1 MWIRYANRN
10 DKIFYGAR
18 HTRSAIYIGLI
29 GCWGVSVRMRIVQTQ
44 VRDMLTAIAVL
55 MLLWLLMRSVK
66 YSLEY
71 SYICRYLWYRHYLSM
86 LFIPLLS
93 LFVALSLGKPENC
106 RLPRWTVCLIAVT
119 VLLFLLVVTN
129 DLRDP
134 VFSFPGGIRSDMEEY
149 VYEPGYYTVTVWS
162 ALCALTAMVIILIKC
177 RVPYSRKYR
186 FRPLVPFA
194 LSIAYAAAYAR
205 GVHWVWVLAGDL
217 TVTQYIIFTSILES
231 CIQCGLIQS
240 NAGYRELFEAT
251 PAKLKREQVK
261 TARAPAG

>member
-1 MWIRYANRN
+1 
-10 DKIFYGAR
+10 
-18 HTRSAIYIGLI
+18 
-29 GCWGVSVRMRIVQTQ
+29 MRIVQTQ

-134 VFSFPGGIRSDMEEY
+134 VSSFPGGIRSDMEEY

-186 FRPLVPFA
+186 FCPFVPFA
-194 LSIAYAAAYAR
+194 LSIAYAAAYAG
-205 GVHWVWVLAGDL
+205 GVHWV
-217 TVTQYIIFTSILES
+217 
-231 CIQCGLIQS
+231 
-240 NAGYRELFEAT
+240 
-251 PAKLKREQVK
+251 
-261 TARAPAG
+261 

>member
-1 MWIRYANRN
+1 MPVPLVQALPVYAV
-10 DKIFYGAR
+10 Y
-18 HTRSAIYIGLI
+18 
-29 GCWGVSVRMRIVQTQ
+29 
-44 VRDMLTAIAVL
+44 TA
-55 MLLWLLMRSVK
+55 
-66 YSLEY
+66 
-71 SYICRYLWYRHYLSM
+71 
-86 LFIPLLS
+86 
-93 LFVALSLGKPENC
+93 
-106 RLPRWTVCLIAVT
+106 T

-129 DLRDP
+129 DLRDL

-194 LSIAYAAAYAR
+194 LSIAYAAAYAG

-217 TVTQYIIFTSILES
+217 TVTQCIIFTSILES